1 MNMQNWME
9 RVIYGPKK
17 PFPLLSYPCVQYLYV
32 TVKELVCSSTHQAI
46 GMKMIAD
53 HYDMLASTAYMDL
66 SVEAEAFGAF
76 TVYGADEVPTI
87 ICKLISTEEEADALE
102 IPPVGAGRTGTC
114 LEAIRKAIILIN
126 DRPIFGGCIGP
137 FSLAGRLLNVNDIM
151 VDCYEEP
158 DMVHKVLEKATTFII
173 NYLLEIK
180 KAGAD
185 GAIMAEPLAGIL
197 SPDLMGEFSSKYVR
211 RIVEAVQDKHFLLI
225 YHNCGSAINHQIPQ
239 LMETGCKAFHFGE
252 SADMTLM
259 LENLPKD
266 YLILGNISPSNGFN
280 NNTPE
285 GINLMTRRLLEKCG
299 KHKNFVISSGCDIP
313 PNTDLDNISS
323 FFDTVES
330 HYYMQHLWDLVG

>member
-1 MNMQNWME
+1 MYNWME

-32 TVKELVCSSTHQAI
+32 TVKELVCSSAHQAI

-76 TVYGADEVPTI
+76 TVYGVDDIPTI
-87 ICKLISTEEEADALE
+87 IGKLISDEEEADALE
-102 IPPVGAGRTGTC
+102 IPPVGAGRTGTNID
-114 LEAIRKAIILIN
+114 AIRKSLMLIN
-126 DRPIFGGCIGP
+126 DRPVFAGCIGP

-151 VDCYEEP
+151 IDCYEEP
-158 DMVHKVLEKATTFII
+158 EMVHKVLEKATTFII
-173 NYLLEIK
+173 NYLQELK
-180 KAGAD
+180 KAGAH

-197 SPDLMGEFSSKYVR
+197 SPDLMSEFSSTYVR
-211 RIVEAVQDKHFLLI
+211 RIVETVQDKHFLLI
-225 YHNCGSAINHQIPQ
+225 YHNCGSAINHQVTQ
-239 LMETGCKAFHFGE
+239 LMETGCRAFHFGE
-252 SADMTLM
+252 SADMTMM
-259 LENLPKD
+259 LEKLPKD

-285 GINLMTRRLLEKCG
+285 GINLMTRRLLEQCG
-299 KHKNFVISSGCDIP
+299 HHKNFVISSGCDIP
-313 PNTDLDNISS
+313 PNTDLDTISS

-330 HYYMQHLWDLVG
+330 HYYMQHLWDMVG